1 MRAEVHW
8 GIVTV
13 TRQEVDGRVVAGGF
27 GWRGDLGDW
36 LPTWDV
42 LGFTHTEREREMDL
56 WVGCRWD
63 GHVALRTGKATY
75 DVLLATKRMP

>member
-42 LGFTHTEREREMDL
+42 LGFTHTERERDGPVGRLPVGWTCCAEDGESDL
-56 WVGCRWD
+56 
-63 GHVALRTGKATY
+63 
-75 DVLLATKRMP
+75 